1 VPCALLSALKE
12 ERLTGAI
19 VDVFPNE
26 PLPASDPF
34 WSAPNMIVT
43 PHMASVASS
52 DTIGMQVAQN
62 VRRLVNGEP
71 LLNVID
77 VARGY

>member
-1 VPCALLSALKE
+1 
-12 ERLTGAI
+12 
-19 VDVFPNE
+19 
-26 PLPASDPF
+26 
-34 WSAPNMIVT
+34 MIVT